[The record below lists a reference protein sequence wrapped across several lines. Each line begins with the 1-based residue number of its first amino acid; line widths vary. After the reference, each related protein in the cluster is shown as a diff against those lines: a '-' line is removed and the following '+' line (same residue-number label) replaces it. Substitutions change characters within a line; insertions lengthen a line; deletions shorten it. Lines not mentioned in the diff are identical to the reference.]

1 MHKSQEEMRKS
12 QREARKELEASET
25 RIRKLDGI
33 IQQLY
38 EDNVEG
44 KISDERFRKLDAGCE
59 EEQQTLTA
67 RVRELREQ
75 LADTEQ
81 NATNTDDFLA
91 IVRKYTDIQELTPEI
106 IREFVEKVYVYQP
119 ERVDGHKVS
128 TSGLCGTASE
138 NSRCRKRKTVQP
150 TERLY
155 RYFRDCKIPKLHRLL
170 RGAFF
175 DGL

>member
-1 MHKSQEEMRKS
+1 MRKS

-44 KISDERFRKLDAGCE
+44 KISDERFRKLDAGYE

-81 NATNTDDFLA
+81 NAANTDDFLA

-119 ERVDGHKVS
+119 ERVDGHKVKHIRIVWNCIGEFS
-128 TSGLCGTASE
+128 LPEKKNGTA
-138 NSRCRKRKTVQP
+138 
-150 TERLY
+150 
-155 RYFRDCKIPKLHRLL
+155 D
-170 RGAFF
+170 
-175 DGL
+175 